1 LKNFFIIAFLLMFSK
16 LSFAKGETSVYVD
29 LSRVTIDKNIGT
41 SERLNTL
48 VTTYAG
54 MHRGMLRRRLT
65 ARVSPAVYNS
75 SIDIYDIHNVS
86 YFFKKCNYSD
96 AIKCGIDNIH
106 WTVVT
111 EVSVGKKL
119 TILSMKMYNEKGA
132 LVSTSSIDIW
142 GKIRYK
148 PQWKLTTI
156 SEQTMFGNVKKKIL
170 EQYPPKIEELPPLIT
185 PAHISQTMM
194 LLYLSVK

>member
-1 LKNFFIIAFLLMFSK
+1 MLSNIAYSK
-16 LSFAKGETSVYVD
+16 GNTHLYVD
-29 LSRVTIDKNIGT
+29 LSRVSIDKNMGT

-48 VTTYAG
+48 VSTYAG
-54 MHRGMLRRRLT
+54 MHRGMLMGRLS
-65 ARVSPAVYNS
+65 ARVSPAIYEGSVE
-75 SIDIYDIHNVS
+75 IYDIKNVS
-86 YFFKKCNYSD
+86 YFFNSCNYGN
-96 AIKCGIDNIH
+96 AIKCGIDNNH
-106 WTVVT
+106 WTIIT

-119 TILSMKMYNEKGA
+119 SVLSMRLYNEKGRQIG
-132 LVSTSSIDIW
+132 SSSIDVW

-185 PAHISQTMM
+185 PAHISQTIM